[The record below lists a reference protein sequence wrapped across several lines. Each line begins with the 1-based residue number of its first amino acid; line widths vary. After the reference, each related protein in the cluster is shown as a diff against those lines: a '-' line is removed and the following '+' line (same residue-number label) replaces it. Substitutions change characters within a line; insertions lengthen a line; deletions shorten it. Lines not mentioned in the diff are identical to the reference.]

1 MLDSG
6 RGSDHP
12 SNQPKARCF
21 GSNAAITVE
30 ASILQSKG
38 EAGGDTV
45 NIDVAGRKGET
56 VDWQNKIT
64 FQLSE
69 SELALFASVCLGYL
83 PSCEF
88 KRPGKGIKIERQPGK
103 LYVTA
108 SRSDARFSLPVP
120 IGQVFQISTLVLSQL
135 QKHSFVTGETLIAS
149 LRGAAALF
157 RPA

>member
-12 SNQPKARCF
+12 SNLPKARCF
-21 GSNAAITVE
+21 GSNAALTVE
-30 ASILQSKG
+30 ASLLKTG
-38 EAGGDTV
+38 EDTV
-45 NIDVAGRKGET
+45 NIDVAGRFGET
-56 VDWQNKIT
+56 IDWSNKIT
-64 FQLSE
+64 FQLDE
-69 SELALFASVCLGYL
+69 TELALFASVCLGYL

-103 LYVTA
+103 LYISA

-120 IGQVFQISTLVLSQL
+120 IGQVFQVCTLVLAQL
-135 QKHSFVTGETLIAS
+135 QKHSFVTGEMLIAS

-157 RPA
+157 TKT

>member
-12 SNQPKARCF
+12 SNLPKARCF
-21 GSNAAITVE
+21 GSNAALTVE
-30 ASILQSKG
+30 ASLLPSKG
-38 EAGGDTV
+38 KTGGDTV
-45 NIDVAGRKGET
+45 NIDVAARFGET
-56 VDWQNKIT
+56 VDWSNKIT
-64 FQLSE
+64 FQLDE
-69 SELALFASVCLGYL
+69 TELALFASVCLGYL

-103 LYVTA
+103 LYISA

-120 IGQVFQISTLVLSQL
+120 IGQVFQVSTLILAQL
-135 QKHSFVTGETLIAS
+135 QKHSFVSGEVLIAS

-157 RPA
+157 RKP